1 MSAMK
6 EGNECIN
13 GEINGLKND
22 VNKTKTLNLSE
33 IKNGDIQEKLNAVK
47 TKQTESS
54 ERIPNDKSD
63 GDLHTVL
70 NGKIPNSSRETT
82 PSDNSRD
89 ATPILKT
96 SRNSSR
102 NSTPVGDTR
111 CNTPTNTS
119 NMDNKEENAKDTS
132 VSVKPITKMPKARK
146 SALPISKQ
154 SQDIVAK
161 NIGLP
166 PSNLTVKLPDFDS
179 PIKLNSSMLEELS
192 NLGRSNKSKSL
203 GGQRTRASM
212 GGSLNP
218 PKIMRQ
224 RATMGSSM
232 GKSAKPPSKMPK
244 LFPSVEK
251 EPTNSEIS
259 VKEESNVN
267 NSSDLPKTEGSKM
280 LKIRSHKRKK
290 RMGTYKLPLEKK
302 KNKTVKKK
310 EKLDGEDEEIEEHII
325 SVKEEKQ
332 DDSFITTDNTDCS
345 MDNESLENSLLRTP
359 KDSGKTIAH
368 RTKNTLGSTRQ
379 GRTPPSAKTPPSSK
393 KLHEHKGKPITE
405 YFSVK
410 SPNSSQT
417 NGRTSEDSESLESN
431 AGVRKR
437 KKEDEDDHIESNST
451 KLDPNCTTGKKKRIE
466 EPKTSPTAA
475 VTKSTSMPTPT
486 SMRSI
491 LPKSIKPLVAF
502 PQSQGSTPVLLTMSN
517 PNTSQSNLLGNQ
529 QQVILLSPNISQP
542 LVTVSQ
548 PLIASTFP
556 LISNPMNSVG
566 LPPLDPQPG
575 PDSFASSASDQA
587 PVLHK
592 VIPQDMEGVNDTEAS
607 KDSLSVSSETSY
619 PVTPPKTPDDQL
631 SEDSSISA
639 PSGPTPPDKDV
650 IPLCC
655 CKINGASF
663 KKLGSTVTYCQ
674 ALDSMDGKVMGC
686 CNKVTNYQLIRPGV
700 KIPFMAICEPHRK
713 RLRFHACCPGCGHF
727 CTQGKFYQCR
737 KEGAQSV
744 HYFHHQCQVVR
755 TGKYFCPHCGEESHQ
770 VEVSIE
776 LEEPRVV
783 SMVEDKS
790 AKASSRERARMGLG
804 SKFAAASDKDDEESA
819 TASFKLSG
827 SDKFISTGG
836 ISMGPEKT
844 LLERV
849 LKSMTQERPKK
860 YRNMSKYLYNAAY
873 EADIEKVMYMLE
885 DGQNPDDV
893 YEEYENQ
900 TGLHAAAISGSL
912 IILHILVQAGASI
925 NVTDQFLKTPLMYA
939 AENNHESLVK
949 YLLKIKADVNA
960 RADDGMTVIHYAA
973 KAGHN
978 NVIKILLDTGEIDIN
993 IQDDGGWTP
1002 IIWASEHKLVST
1014 VKFLLNQGAQSTL
1027 KDKEENTSLHWAAYS
1042 GSVDICEMFLN
1053 GGCMLDAPN
1062 EHGDRPLHIAAR
1074 QNHYECVVLFLA
1086 RGADVELRNSEN
1098 DSPIQCCLDE
1108 DSQVC
1113 LALKVNKQLKGFAAS
1128 RTGRTE
1134 KLIHRDVSMGRENI
1148 PIPVYNGT
1156 DDEPLPTDYQYVTA
1170 NVETADLHI
1179 NRTISSLQSCRCSDD
1194 CSSMYC
1200 VCGRNSIRCWYD
1212 KTYHLVPEF
1221 NMSEPPLIFECNVG
1235 CRCWSTCNNRVVQ
1248 NGISCRMKLIR
1259 TNGRGWGVIT
1269 LLDIPKGSFICE
1281 YIGELLSDSE
1291 ADSRE
1296 DDSYL
1301 FDLDNRDGDTYCI
1314 DARRYGNIS
1323 RFINHL
1329 CEPNIIPVKVF
1340 VDHQDLRFPR
1350 ICFFSSR
1357 DIKANEELGFDYG
1370 EKFWMIKW
1378 KQFTCACGG
1387 VKCKYNSETIHKTI
1401 EEYKQRHEEENI
1413 D

>member
-1 MSAMK
+1 MK
-6 EGNECIN
+6 EGNTGLN
-13 GEINGLKND
+13 GEINRLT
-22 VNKTKTLNLSE
+22 VNLPVKKQIE
-33 IKNGDIQEKLNAVK
+33 IN
-47 TKQTESS
+47 SS
-54 ERIPNDKSD
+54 EPNNGSIQGKSVNGEQNGLYVLTKNND
-63 GDLHTVL
+63 DNINDSKDTDSLVL
-70 NGKIPNSSRETT
+70 NGKHSNSSRETT
-82 PSDNSRD
+82 PFLTDTSREG
-89 ATPILKT
+89 TPVLK

-102 NSTPVGDTR
+102 TSTPLNDSG
-111 CNTPTNTS
+111 CSTPTNVT
-119 NMDNKEENAKDTS
+119 NMDCKKDEKIKDS
-132 VSVKPITKMPKARK
+132 NSSGKPATKMPKARK

-154 SQDIVAK
+154 SQEVVAK
-161 NIGLP
+161 NMGLP

-192 NLGRSNKSKSL
+192 NLGRSKSKPL
-203 GGQRTRASM
+203 GGTQKTRASM

-218 PKIMRQ
+218 PKIVRQ

-251 EPTNSEIS
+251 EPPSGDACSTQTEETS
-259 VKEESNVN
+259 V
-267 NSSDLPKTEGSKM
+267 SDSLPPQIDGSKL

-290 RMGTYKLPLEKK
+290 RMGTYRLPLEKK
-302 KNKTVKKK
+302 KSKSLKKK
-310 EKLDGEDEEIEEHII
+310 EKITDDDENDEISI
-325 SVKEEKQ
+325 KEENM
-332 DDSFITTDNTDCS
+332 DT
-345 MDNESLENSLLRTP
+345 DNESFVSTDTADSSMDRGKFDNSVAPRTP
-359 KDSGKTIAH
+359 KDKNIAQ
-368 RTKNTLGSTRQ
+368 RTKNTLGSTRHS
-379 GRTPPSAKTPPSSK
+379 RTPPSAK
-393 KLHEHKGKPITE
+393 KLSEHKGKPITE
-405 YFSVK
+405 YFTVK
-410 SPNSSQT
+410 SPTSSQT
-417 NGRTSEDSESLESN
+417 NCN
-431 AGVRKR
+431 AGQEETNSMEKTGVRKR
-437 KKEDEDDHIESNST
+437 KKEEEEESKESEST
-451 KLDPNCTTGKKKRIE
+451 KIDPSCTTGKKKRKE
-466 EPKTSPTAA
+466 DQKPMQPL
-475 VTKSTSMPTPT
+475 VTKTTSMPTPT

-491 LPKSIKPLVAF
+491 LPKNIKPLVAF
-502 PQSQGSTPVLLTMSN
+502 SQSGTNTPVLLTVAN
-517 PNTSQSNLLGNQ
+517 PNTSHSNLLGGT
-529 QQVILLSPNISQP
+529 QQVILLSSNISQP

-556 LISNPMNSVG
+556 LISNPMNSVD
-566 LPPLDPQPG
+566 LPPLDPQPESE
-575 PDSFASSASDQA
+575 SFVSSVSDKA
-587 PVLHK
+587 PILHK
-592 VIPQDMEGVNDTEAS
+592 VLPPEMDAANDPDAS
-607 KDSLSVSSETSY
+607 KDSLSISSETSY

-631 SEDSSISA
+631 SEDSSMSA
-639 PSGPTPPDKDV
+639 PPGPTPPDKDV

-700 KIPFMAICEPHRK
+700 KIPFMAICEAHRK
-713 RLRFHACCPGCGHF
+713 RLRLHACCPGCGHF

-737 KEGAQSV
+737 KDSGQSV

-755 TGKYFCPHCGEESHQ
+755 NGKYFCPHCGEESHQ
-770 VEVSIE
+770 VDITLE

-783 SMVEDKS
+783 SMVEEKPT
-790 AKASSRERARMGLG
+790 KALNRERARMGLG
-804 SKFAAASDKDDEESA
+804 PKSSSLNDKDDEESA
-819 TASFKLSG
+819 TASYKLSG
-827 SDKFISTGG
+827 SDKTITNGG
-836 ISMGPEKT
+836 ISIGPDKS

-849 LKSMTQERPKK
+849 LKSMSQERPKK
-860 YRNMSKYLYNAAY
+860 YRSLSKCLYNPAY
-873 EADIEKVMYMLE
+873 EGDVEKIMYMLE
-885 DGQNPDDV
+885 DGHNPDEV

-900 TGLHAAAISGSL
+900 TALHAAAISGSL
-912 IILHILVQAGASI
+912 IVLHILVQGGASI
-925 NVTDQFLKTPLMYA
+925 NVMDSSLKTPLMYA
-939 AENNHESLVK
+939 AENNHVSLVK
-949 YLLKIKADVNA
+949 YLLKINADLKA
-960 RADDGMTVIHYAA
+960 RAHDGMTVLHYAA

-978 NVIKILLDTGEIDIN
+978 DVIKVLLDTGDIDVN

-1014 VKFLLNQGAQSTL
+1014 VKFLIDQGAQPTL

-1053 GGCMLDAPN
+1053 GGCALDAPN

-1086 RGADVELRNSEN
+1086 RGADVDVRNSEN
-1098 DSPIQCCLDE
+1098 DTPIQCCLEE

-1113 LALKVNKQLKGFAAS
+1113 LALKVNKQLKGFAAN

-1148 PIPVYNGT
+1148 PIPVFNGT

-1170 NVETADLHI
+1170 NVETTDLHI

-1200 VCGRNSIRCWYD
+1200 VCGRNSIKCWYD

-1221 NMSEPPLIFECNVG
+1221 NMLEPPLIFECNVG

-1248 NGISCRMKLIR
+1248 NGITCRLKLVR
-1259 TNGRGWGVIT
+1259 TEGRGWGVIT

-1378 KQFTCACGG
+1378 KQFTCACGCA
-1387 VKCKYNSETIHKTI
+1387 KCKYNSETIHKTI
-1401 EEYKQRHEEENI
+1401 EDYEKRHEEENI
-1413 D
+1413 A